1 MCNSKRV
8 SPAGDIVKAP
18 TQQPGNTFI
27 SFVPESHFF
36 KDVPPCQYPIMH
48 LDNLFTPPPP
58 TPTPTAT
65 FCKPDFQTWT
75 RISGSNTYWG
85 THYPSRHHTPL
96 PRHMFSS
103 LDQTLSALEHTRNL
117 DRSAERFNAV
127 ITTCLWSG
135 VLAGTVT
142 AADDERK
149 HQTDNNS
156 GLLTRGAWW
165 NQVITCANIILS
177 WIR

>member
-27 SFVPESHFF
+27 PFVPESHFL
-36 KDVPPCQYPIMH
+36 KDVPPCQYPITH

-58 TPTPTAT
+58 RPTAP

-75 RISGSNTYWG
+75 GISGSNTYRG

-103 LDQTLSALEHTRNL
+103 LERTQSAMEHICNL
-117 DRSAERFNAV
+117 GRSAERFNAM

-135 VLAGTVT
+135 VLAGTVI
-142 AADDERK
+142 AADYERE

-156 GLLTRGAWW
+156 GHLARGAWW
-165 NQVITCANIILS
+165 NKVITCANIVLS